1 MPWLM
6 VLLYSNRKQTEAKS
20 RDKSGFERVTN
31 ETPVAPSYKNEG
43 PIGFMDIR
51 VAVIIPSN
59 KVSICTGN
67 WEIDKYMYVQEE
79 VREGERG
86 KCDWISVYETVS
98 ENMWIYRPLYSSL
111 SSYTFRD
118 QMTSTNTAKQQSHF
132 VLKLLL
138 IWMKNTICNQIR
150 WQSVI
155 SSLPHT
161 SKEQYTYFSLW
172 LLRYSS
178 S

>member
-31 ETPVAPSYKNEG
+31 ETLVGPSYKNEG

-51 VAVIIPSN
+51 VTFIFPSN

-67 WEIDKYMYVQEE
+67 WEIGKYLYVQEE
-79 VREGERG
+79 VGREKEWNVTGL
-86 KCDWISVYETVS
+86 VYMREFQKT
-98 ENMWIYRPLYSSL
+98 WIYRPLYSLL

-138 IWMKNTICNQIR
+138 FRMKNTICNQIR

-161 SKEQYTYFSLW
+161 SKEQYTLFLTVVTEI
-172 LLRYSS
+172 
-178 S
+178 